1 MKNKDELNEINKT
14 VPVLKVIERIRQGKI
29 DKLNEAIICRTQN
42 AVQPICILLVLSYK
56 KKHC

>member
-14 VPVLKVIERIRQGKI
+14 VPVLKVIERIRQEKI
-29 DKLNEAIICRTQN
+29 DKLNEAIICRTHN
-42 AVQPICILLVLSYK
+42 AVQSICILLVLSYK